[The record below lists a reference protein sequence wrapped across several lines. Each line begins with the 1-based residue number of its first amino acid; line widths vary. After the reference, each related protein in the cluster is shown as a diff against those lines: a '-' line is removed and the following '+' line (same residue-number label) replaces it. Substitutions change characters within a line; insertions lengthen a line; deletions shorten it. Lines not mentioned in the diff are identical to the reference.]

1 MHKAQGLPGV
11 NPETKGLPCEYNFI
25 ISTSSTVTTCS
36 VPVHLK
42 ADRQEQNG
50 LIVRICKC
58 LHLCLCWLSPVI
70 YLLSFTGVIEGLHEA
85 AYKNALSNSLYC
97 PDYMVGNIKSEHVS
111 CV

>member
-1 MHKAQGLPGV
+1 MQRRDKVVQTLLIFWRWYKMHKAQGLPGV

-25 ISTSSTVTTCS
+25 ISTTSTVTTCS

-58 LHLCLCWLSPVI
+58 LHLIPIWEQ
-70 YLLSFTGVIEGLHEA
+70 T
-85 AYKNALSNSLYC
+85 
-97 PDYMVGNIKSEHVS
+97 KSKLVKTSAHQQQG
-111 CV
+111 